1 MVTVSD
7 NVLTQLCKQQN
18 ICKDQLQFLGGGR
31 VDSDGIAYTF
41 VDNGKQKVLKIL
53 AFEKDRQRDLEAFEQ
68 RVQFAHFLGEHD
80 VPIAYPQTNDA
91 CGLYCSYLEDKYIFL
106 AYVMEFCEGKSP
118 ETSMLVT
125 GLAQDW
131 GRLIGR
137 IHKSTKQYAIWKNLT
152 CNNFEFGYQDEI
164 DFFENWCKEDK
175 VKAAWRQM
183 RTTMDGLPKNRGS
196 YGLIHN
202 DNHQKNIIVKDKD
215 ITLIDIDCMT
225 GQFFLQDITVPAQGI
240 MFDLCGGMHRP
251 LDSIEPLKKYFD
263 SFINGYE
270 QENHL
275 DEMWLKQINI
285 FIDYRR
291 LLLFTVMQ
299 DYLNTN
305 VSLKESFIAMINEPP
320 KISVF

>member
-31 VDSDGIAYTF
+31 GDSDGIAYTF

-53 AFEKDRQRDLEAFEQ
+53 ALEKDRQRDIKAFEQ
-68 RVQFAHFLGEHD
+68 RVQFAHFLGEQD
-80 VPIAYPQTNDA
+80 VPIAYPQANNA

-118 ETSMLVT
+118 ETSILLI

-137 IHKSTKQYAIWKNLT
+137 IHKSTKQYATWKNLT

-164 DFFENWCKEDK
+164 DFFENWCKEDT

-183 RTTMDGLPKNRGS
+183 KTTMDGLPKDRGS

-202 DNHQKNIIVKDKD
+202 DNHQKNIIVKGND

-225 GQFFLQDITVPAQGI
+225 GQFFLQDIVVPAQGI

-251 LDSIEPLKKYFD
+251 LDAIEPLKRFFD
-263 SFINGYE
+263 LFINGYE

-275 DEMWLKQINI
+275 DEIWLKQINT

-305 VSLKESFIAMINEPP
+305 IPLKESFIAMINEPP

>member
-7 NVLTQLCKQQN
+7 KVLTQLCMQQN
-18 ICKDQLQFLGGGR
+18 INKNQLQLLGGGR
-31 VDSDGIAYTF
+31 ADSDGIAYTF
-41 VDNGKQKVLKIL
+41 ADNGKQKVLKIL
-53 AFEKDRQRDLEAFEQ
+53 AFEKDRQCDIKTFEE

-80 VPIAYPQTNDA
+80 VPIAYPQANDA
-91 CGLYCSYLEDKYIFL
+91 CGLYSSYLEEKYVFL

-137 IHKSTKQYAIWKNLT
+137 IHKSTKQYDIWKNLNY
-152 CNNFEFGYQDEI
+152 NNFEFGYQDEI

-175 VKAAWRQM
+175 VKVAWRQM
-183 RTTMDGLPKNRGS
+183 RITMDDLPKDRGS

-202 DNHQKNIIVKDKD
+202 DNHQKNIIVKGKD
-215 ITLIDIDCMT
+215 ITLIDIDCMA
-225 GQFFLQDITVPAQGI
+225 GQFFLQDIVVPAQGI

-251 LDSIEPLKKYFD
+251 LDSIEPLKRYFD
-263 SFINGYE
+263 LFINGYE

-275 DEMWLKQINI
+275 DERWLKQINT
-285 FIDYRR
+285 FINYRR

-305 VSLKESFIAMINEPP
+305 IPLKEAFIAMINEPP